1 METASFRFVL
11 VMQDTYFEHPA
22 EEALERYLLN
32 RCHEDEL
39 ETVETHLLA
48 CESCVS
54 RLENLK
60 LEITAMKQALAQWQ
74 EEEAMRSAKIVQP
87 FGWRRWFAVP
97 KLAWAVAVAALALS
111 ITLVPHFR
119 NLNGETANVN
129 LSAYRGL
136 ETVFVPQGRALHI
149 TLNAEDLPSG
159 GAEVSLV
166 DSNGATVWSGPAQ
179 IHDNRAVVT
188 VPRIQQ
194 AGAYFVRLS
203 SKSSGG
209 TEPELLREFSITVR

>member
-32 RCHEDEL
+32 RCEEDEL
-39 ETVETHLLA
+39 EAVETHLLA

-54 RLENLK
+54 RLENLE
-60 LEITAMKQALAQWQ
+60 LDITAMKHALAQWQ
-74 EEEAMRSAKIVQP
+74 EEEAARSAKILQP
-87 FGWRRWFAVP
+87 SGWRRWFAVP
-97 KLAWAVAVAALALS
+97 NLAWAAAAAALALS
-111 ITLVPHFR
+111 ITFVPHST
-119 NLNGETANVN
+119 NLNGKAANVS

-136 ETVFVPQGRALHI
+136 ESVSVPEGRSLHI

-188 VPRIQQ
+188 VPRIRQ
-194 AGAYFVRLS
+194 AGAYFVRLY

-209 TEPELLREFSITVR
+209 AEPELLREFSITVR